1 MCPICWI
8 SGFVA
13 VLFGGSFIA
22 VVNHPISWAIGFLFI
37 AYSIYKFYQARERG
51 KKMTTETKKKN
62 KRLIFRFVQGAV
74 VGSIVTIIVFYSQTH
89 KEHERMHQLLKEHGI
104 EEHNH

>member
-37 AYSIYKFYQARERG
+37 AYSIYQFYQAKERG
-51 KKMTTETKKKN
+51 KKMTTETKKRN
-62 KRLIFRFVQGAV
+62 KRLIFRFVQGAA
-74 VGSIVTIIVFYSQTH
+74 VGSIVTIIIFYSQTH

-104 EEHNH
+104 EKHNH

>member
-51 KKMTTETKKKN
+51 KKMTIETKKRN

-74 VGSIVTIIVFYSQTH
+74 VGSIVTVIIFYSLTH
-89 KEHERMHQLLKEHGI
+89 KEHERMHLLLEKHGI
-104 EEHNH
+104 EEHSH

>member
-37 AYSIYKFYQARERG
+37 AYSIYKFYQAGERG
-51 KKMTTETKKKN
+51 KKMTTETKKRN
-62 KRLIFRFVQGAV
+62 KRIIFRFVQGAV

>member
-51 KKMTTETKKKN
+51 KKMTKETKKRN
-62 KRLIFRFVQGAV
+62 KRTIFRFVQGTV
-74 VGSIVTIIVFYSQTH
+74 VGSIVTIIIFYSLSY
-89 KEHERMHQLLKEHGI
+89 KEHERMHQLLEKHGI
-104 EEHNH
+104 EEHSH

>member
-51 KKMTTETKKKN
+51 KKMTIETKKRN

-104 EEHNH
+104 EEHKH

>member
-51 KKMTTETKKKN
+51 KKMTIETKKRN
-62 KRLIFRFVQGAV
+62 KRTIFRFVQGAV
-74 VGSIVTIIVFYSQTH
+74 VGSIVTIIIFYSQTH

>member
-37 AYSIYKFYQARERG
+37 AYSIYQFYQARERG
-51 KKMTTETKKKN
+51 KKMTTETKKRN

-74 VGSIVTIIVFYSQTH
+74 VGSLVTVIIFYSLTH
-89 KEHERMHQLLKEHGI
+89 KEHEKMHQLLKEHGI
-104 EEHNH
+104 EEHSH

>member
-37 AYSIYKFYQARERG
+37 AYSIYQFYQAKERG
-51 KKMTTETKKKN
+51 KKMTTETKKRN

-74 VGSIVTIIVFYSQTH
+74 VGSIVTITIFYSFTH
-89 KEHERMHQLLKEHGI
+89 KEHEKMHQLLKEHGI

>member
-37 AYSIYKFYQARERG
+37 AYSIYQFYQAKERG
-51 KKMTTETKKKN
+51 IKMTTETKKRN

-89 KEHERMHQLLKEHGI
+89 KEHERMHQLHKEHGI

>member
-37 AYSIYKFYQARERG
+37 AYSIYQFYQARERG
-51 KKMTTETKKKN
+51 KKMTTETKKRN

>member
-51 KKMTTETKKKN
+51 KKMTIETKKRN
-62 KRLIFRFVQGAV
+62 KRLILRFVQGAV

>member
-37 AYSIYKFYQARERG
+37 AYSIYQFYQAKERG
-51 KKMTTETKKKN
+51 KKMTTETKKRN

-74 VGSIVTIIVFYSQTH
+74 VGSIVTISIFYSLTH
-89 KEHERMHQLLKEHGI
+89 KEHERMHQLLEKHGI
-104 EEHNH
+104 EEHSH

>member
-22 VVNHPISWAIGFLFI
+22 VVNHPISWTIGFLFI

-51 KKMTTETKKKN
+51 KKMTTETKKRN

>member
-22 VVNHPISWAIGFLFI
+22 VVNHPISWTIGFLFI
-37 AYSIYKFYQARERG
+37 AYSIYQFYQARERG
-51 KKMTTETKKKN
+51 KKMTTETKKRN

-74 VGSIVTIIVFYSQTH
+74 VGSIVTITIFYSFTH
-89 KEHERMHQLLKEHGI
+89 KEHEKMHQLLKEHGI

>member
-8 SGFVA
+8 NGFVA

-51 KKMTTETKKKN
+51 KKMTIETKKRN

-74 VGSIVTIIVFYSQTH
+74 VGSIVTITIFYSFTH
-89 KEHERMHQLLKEHGI
+89 KEHEKMHQLLKAHGI

>member
-37 AYSIYKFYQARERG
+37 AYSIYQFYQARERG
-51 KKMTTETKKKN
+51 KKMTTETKKRN
-62 KRLIFRFVQGAV
+62 KRLIFRFIQGAV

>member
-37 AYSIYKFYQARERG
+37 AYSIYKFYQAWERG
-51 KKMTTETKKKN
+51 KKMTIETKKRN

>member
-37 AYSIYKFYQARERG
+37 AYSIYRFYQARERG
-51 KKMTTETKKKN
+51 KKMTTETKKRN
-62 KRLIFRFVQGAV
+62 KRLIFRFVQGVA
-74 VGSIVTIIVFYSQTH
+74 VGSIVTIIVFYSLTH
-89 KEHERMHQLLKEHGI
+89 KEHEIMHQLLEQHGI
-104 EEHNH
+104 EERGH

>member
-37 AYSIYKFYQARERG
+37 AYSIYKFYQAGERG
-51 KKMTTETKKKN
+51 KKMTIETKKRN

-89 KEHERMHQLLKEHGI
+89 KEHEKMHQLLKEHGI